1 MAWREDAARSLTET
15 FDGAFDSPGVVVAA
29 ACVDEAGTGIGV
41 SPGDTPADGR
51 FEIGSVTKTMTAALL
66 ALLADDGALS
76 LDDEEGLRQA
86 TAAPGG
92 PWLYSNFGYH
102 LLGLVLERA
111 SGQSYQALVTRRLL
125 EPLAMTC
132 SGVEDAGAGTR
143 LPGHAGGG
151 EVPHWDHPLGAGGV
165 EATVA
170 DLGRYAQA
178 CLHPPGTPLGAA
190 ITAAMAP
197 QIPLA
202 NGGRQA
208 LAWQVRPDGIRVHG
222 GGTGGFSSAVLVD
235 QGRGRAV
242 AMLVSSG
249 VGYST
254 ALGRAGLLALAG
266 DDPRPARPQPPGPE
280 WEDRAR
286 EVVRLLLDGRT
297 ADVHAPGSAT
307 FQSHVPAERVER
319 AWHTRTQDLGPAG
332 QVTVRCQ
339 GPSGHVVADVT
350 IAFARDAVAVRIG
363 FEPSGQVGGLRV
375 QPPGED

>member
-1 MAWREDAARSLTET
+1 
-15 FDGAFDSPGVVVAA
+15 
-29 ACVDEAGTGIGV
+29 
-41 SPGDTPADGR
+41 
-51 FEIGSVTKTMTAALL
+51 
-66 ALLADDGALS
+66 
-76 LDDEEGLRQA
+76 
-86 TAAPGG
+86 
-92 PWLYSNFGYH
+92 
-102 LLGLVLERA
+102 
-111 SGQSYQALVTRRLL
+111 
-125 EPLAMTC
+125 
-132 SGVEDAGAGTR
+132 
-143 LPGHAGGG
+143 
-151 EVPHWDHPLGAGGV
+151 
-165 EATVA
+165 
-170 DLGRYAQA
+170 
-178 CLHPPGTPLGAA
+178 
-190 ITAAMAP
+190 MAP

-222 GGTGGFSSAVLVD
+222 GGTGGFSSAILID

-297 ADVHAPGSAT
+297 ADVHALGSAT

-319 AWHTRTQDLGPAG
+319 AWRTRTQDLGPAG

-363 FEPSGQVGGLRV
+363 FEPSGQLSGLRV
-375 QPPGED
+375 VPPPFPAAER